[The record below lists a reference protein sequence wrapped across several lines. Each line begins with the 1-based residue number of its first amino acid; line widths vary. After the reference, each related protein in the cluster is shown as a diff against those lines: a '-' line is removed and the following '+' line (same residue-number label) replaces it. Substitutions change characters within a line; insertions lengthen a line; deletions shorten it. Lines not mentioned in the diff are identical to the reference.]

1 MSLRFHGHPLSSYCW
16 KALIALEDARL
27 AYAFELV
34 DLGVPAAADRFRKLS
49 PFGLMPLLEDTDH
62 GAALYETPIVI
73 EHLARTYPQ
82 AAFLL
87 PAEPK
92 AALEVRLWD
101 RIFDLHV
108 SNHYTAVV
116 FNRLRPPEARDPFGV
131 AQARQKLRASY
142 DVLEA
147 RMAGREW
154 VAGGFSMA
162 DCSAAPALH
171 YAQKIEPFDA
181 THPALHAYL
190 GRLEARPSFA
200 RVLEAARPY
209 AHMFP
214 QEPQ

>member
-1 MSLRFHGHPLSSYCW
+1 MPLKFHGHPLSSYCW
-16 KALIALEDARL
+16 KALIALEEAGLPYDL
-27 AYAFELV
+27 EVV
-34 DLGVPAAADRFRKLS
+34 DLGDPAAAQRFRKIS
-49 PFGLMPLLEDTDH
+49 PFGLMPALEDT
-62 GAALYETPIVI
+62 GEGVVLYETPLVI

-82 AAFLL
+82 AASLL
-87 PAEPK
+87 PQDPK
-92 AALEVRLWD
+92 AGMEVRLWD

-131 AQARQKLRASY
+131 AQARQRLRANY

-147 RMAGREW
+147 RMADREW

-171 YAQKIEPFDA
+171 YAEKVEPFSGA
-181 THPALHAYL
+181 HPALRAYL
-190 GRLEARPSFA
+190 ARLEARPSFA
-200 RVLEAARPY
+200 RVLEAAQPY